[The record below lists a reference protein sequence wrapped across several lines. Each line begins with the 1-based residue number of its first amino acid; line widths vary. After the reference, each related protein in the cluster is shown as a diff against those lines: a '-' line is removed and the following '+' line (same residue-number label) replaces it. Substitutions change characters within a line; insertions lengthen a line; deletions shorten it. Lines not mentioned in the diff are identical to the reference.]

1 MLKSD
6 AVGMR
11 FVNVKGSA
19 GMSETAKIKY
29 TLYYECLSFFL
40 YALFKF

>member
-6 AVGMR
+6 AMGMR

-19 GMSETAKIKY
+19 RMSETAKIKY
-29 TLYYECLSFFL
+29 TLYYKCFSFFL
-40 YALFKF
+40 YSLFQF